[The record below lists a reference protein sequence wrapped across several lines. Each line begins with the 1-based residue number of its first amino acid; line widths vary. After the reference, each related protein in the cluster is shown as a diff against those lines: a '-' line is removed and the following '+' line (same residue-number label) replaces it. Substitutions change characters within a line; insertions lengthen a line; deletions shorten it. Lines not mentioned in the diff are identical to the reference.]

1 LSAKTRNLLTQLP
14 VRVLNKIQKLQKETG
29 ESVEQIVERA
39 VDIYAKR
46 AKSRLTEGDDEL
58 SHLMSVPKNRE
69 LFEQINR
76 ALGRRS
82 AASLTPAQLTQRSSS
97 GGEAR
102 AKNLT
107 PERRRE
113 ISDAANKAKREKRE
127 ATLKTAKTGKPVSD
141 A

>member
-1 LSAKTRNLLTQLP
+1 LSAKIRNLLTQLP
-14 VRVLNKIQKLQKETG
+14 ARVLNKIQKLQKETG

-39 VDIYAKR
+39 VDAYAKR

-58 SHLMSVPKNRE
+58 AQLMKIPKNRE
-69 LFEQINR
+69 LFEQISI
-76 ALGRRS
+76 AAGRRS
-82 AASLTPAQLTQRSSS
+82 TALLTPAQLTARTSA
-97 GGEAR
+97 GGKAR

-127 ATLKTAKTGKPVSD
+127 ARLKAAKVGKPASD
-141 A
+141 T